1 MPWILW
7 FESVARSRVE
17 VADLDR
23 LTAREDPGDQAS
35 SRSWPA
41 SGPRRPRSAVRRPE
55 PAFAPRTRTTPD
67 GRYWSQ
73 LNSPFALLRLGRA
86 IAECGLRRGRADVG

>member
-1 MPWILW
+1 GRAEPAATGTRCSSSPRSCPRGDKKFVALDLR
-7 FESVARSRVE
+7 FEFVAPSRVE

-41 SGPRRPRSAVRRPE
+41 SGPSRPRSAVRRPE
-55 PAFAPRTRTTPD
+55 PAS
-67 GRYWSQ
+67 GH
-73 LNSPFALLRLGRA
+73 
-86 IAECGLRRGRADVG
+86 GLEPQQISATGFN